1 MCVSRKLLPMT
12 GVKSFILGFSISL
25 FSVSLCGQQFFS
37 APSKK
42 ANIIPS
48 SVKIDLFKK
57 NDTIAYSP
65 TNTLFANV
73 TKQSLDIPVTNDYFN
88 VSPFSSDGIEDDEIL
103 NLSTDSDIPI
113 EYSVSSAD
121 DDNTAEV
128 LDSVETEEKTAML
141 PQQDVKEDFSTPWI
155 VAKGAPNI
163 KNKKFAE
170 NLSKAHQGSLFVDD
184 FQKTVS
190 QDKAVSYKV
199 AERIKQ
205 SIIFPIPDE
214 ILNDENLTPTF
225 ISNKKRKSGTSQPKT
240 QPEKNVIP
248 PASNDGELEIVNNN
262 KVPNAPKAEEE
273 DTKGFLDSISSWFSD
288 KPSIEK
294 GNSATHK
301 RATPSYGTQDNDRG
315 STSLSKS
322 SEDLA
327 SFYESMQTTKKE
339 HHQRKI
345 IPSELRL
352 FFRPGK
358 AEISGSTL
366 RWLKTFSDAA
376 QADDTFLQINLDAT
390 ASAELQKKRLN
401 LLYTILMNNGVD
413 FRKVDTNFSLSEPN
427 AFIIRTIK
435 YQQTD

>member
-1 MCVSRKLLPMT
+1 MT

-128 LDSVETEEKTAML
+128 LDSVETEEKTALL
-141 PQQDVKEDFSTPWI
+141 PQEVDTKEDISTPWL

-170 NLSKAHQGSLFVDD
+170 NLSKAHPGGLFVDD

-225 ISNKKRKSGTSQPKT
+225 ISNKKRKSNTSQTKT
-240 QPEKNVIP
+240 P
-248 PASNDGELEIVNNN
+248 PAKKEAPSVSDDMELEIVNNSRTQN
-262 KVPNAPKAEEE
+262 TPKAEEKE
-273 DTKGFLDSISSWFSD
+273 DGKGFLNSISSWFSE

-294 GNSATHK
+294 ENAPARK
-301 RATPSYGTQDNDRG
+301 KATPSYGAQDNDK
-315 STSLSKS
+315 TSAPLSKS

-366 RWLKTFSDAA
+366 RWLKSFSDAA

-390 ASAELQKKRLN
+390 ASTELQKKRLN

-427 AFIIRTIK
+427 AFVIRTIK